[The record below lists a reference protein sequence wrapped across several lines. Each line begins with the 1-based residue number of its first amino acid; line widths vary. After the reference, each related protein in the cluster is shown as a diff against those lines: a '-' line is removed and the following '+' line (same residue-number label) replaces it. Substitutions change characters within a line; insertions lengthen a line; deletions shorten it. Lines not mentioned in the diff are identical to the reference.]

1 MPTGLNRIMAVLAV
15 TQIIGWGSSFYL
27 PGIIGRHIAR
37 DLDISSGV
45 VYGGVSV
52 MVITSALL
60 SPRVG
65 KALDRHGTRLFMAA
79 GSVLLAAGLVA
90 LAMAEGPL
98 TYLAAWAIIG
108 VASVLALALPAMTTL
123 AQAAGGAARR
133 AMVILMLFSG
143 LSSSIVWP
151 LTAAIEPM
159 LGWRGVCWVYA
170 AAHLAIGLPLHLFG
184 LRARRQAAAPGAPVA
199 SVSEGT
205 VRPGR
210 ERLAFIAVAAAFSL
224 SGFVSWGLSLHVI
237 TLLEAGG
244 LSATSA
250 LAWGSALGVMQVAAR
265 IVDFTLGKGA
275 SPLHLAIVATAAL
288 PCSFVLLALTAVAPL
303 FAVLFIVAYAVASGL
318 IAVSRVT
325 LPLWLF
331 GAAVYGTASGRL
343 MLAQNVAFGIA
354 PVVFAAVMEHGFGYA
369 VGLALLSGLGSLA
382 AIVTVLASV
391 ERRAHASGSST
402 GAID

>member
-1 MPTGLNRIMAVLAV
+1 MPKGLNRIMTVLAV

-27 PGIIGRHIAR
+27 PGILGRQIGQ

-60 SPRVG
+60 SPRIG

-79 GSVLLAAGLVA
+79 GSVLMAAGLAA
-90 LAMAEGPL
+90 LAMAQGPI

-143 LSSSIVWP
+143 LASSIVWP

-159 LGWRGVCWVYA
+159 LSWRGVCLLYA

-184 LRARRQAAAPGAPVA
+184 LSARREDSAPGTHAA
-199 SVSEGT
+199 SVTEG
-205 VRPGR
+205 VVAPGR
-210 ERLAFIAVAAAFSL
+210 ERLVFIAVATAFSL

-237 TLLEAGG
+237 TILETGG
-244 LSATSA
+244 LSATAA
-250 LAWGSALGVMQVAAR
+250 LAWGSALGVMQVSAR
-265 IVDFTLGKGA
+265 IVDFLLGSRA
-275 SPLHLAIVATAAL
+275 SPLQVAIIATAAL
-288 PCSFVLLALTAVAPL
+288 PCSFLLLALTALAPL

-354 PVVFAAVMEHGFGYA
+354 PVVFAAVMELGFGYA

-382 AIVTVLASV
+382 AIVMVLAAV
-391 ERRAHASGSST
+391 ERRPV
-402 GAID
+402 